1 MNHRS
6 LSFYKYQGTGN
17 DFIIINDEIEL
28 EKSEIT
34 QLCNRKF
41 GIGADGLIL
50 MSKSEEND
58 FDMNYY
64 NADGSQ
70 SFCGNGS
77 RCAVMHAKYLNWISD
92 TCKFS
97 SNDGIHH
104 AEIDQDTVKLSMRD
118 VDFILVE
125 EQGYILNTGS
135 PHYIAYTDDLDN
147 LDLITAAHKIRYNET
162 FKEDGINV
170 NYIESRNGILYIRTY
185 ERGVENETLSCG
197 TGVTA
202 AAISH
207 YLEQDRNQKKYTQ
220 KIQTKGGRLTVSFE
234 KKTKRFENITLNG
247 PAIQVFEGTFRI

>member
-1 MNHRS
+1 MNNRS

-34 QLCNRKF
+34 QLCDRKF

-50 MSKSEEND
+50 MSKSKEND

-77 RCAVMHAKYLNWISD
+77 RCAVMHANYLEWISD
-92 TCKFS
+92 TCRFS
-97 SNDGIHH
+97 SNDGIHY
-104 AEIDQDTVKLSMRD
+104 AEIEQDTVKLSMRD

-207 YLEQDRNQKKYTQ
+207 YLEQDCNQKKYMQ

-247 PAIQVFEGTFRI
+247 PAIQVFEGTIKI